1 MPGGRN
7 SGSITEAMNSTV
19 ISGTPRT
26 NSMKP
31 TDTQRTI
38 GILRAPAQR
47 QQDAERERA
56 GDADG
61 GDDQRH
67 QQAAPQRRVDMRQA
81 RARRPT
87 SRKKAS
93 TGKMANT

>member
-1 MPGGRN
+1 
-7 SGSITEAMNSTV
+7 MNSTV

-38 GILRAPAQR
+38 GMLERRPSASTMPSGNEPAMPTVATTSVTSR
-47 QQDAERERA
+47 PPHSDVSTCGR
-56 GDADG
+56 
-61 GDDQRH
+61 
-67 QQAAPQRRVDMRQA
+67 PNTP
-81 RARRPT
+81 PT